1 MDLEW
6 INHMSPQLATF
17 LLAMLPIAEL
27 RMSIP
32 IALESFALPIWQA
45 LSLSVLGAFVPAV
58 FIIYFIEPISKFL
71 IKHFKWA
78 DKFFD
83 WLFNRTRKRFAHKYH
98 IWGNIALM
106 IFVAIPLPVTGVWT
120 GSLAAWLFGIEKKSA
135 FLFIALGAIISGVIV
150 TLLTLGISN
159 IFQYYG

>member
-6 INHMSPQLATF
+6 INHISPQLATF

-27 RMSIP
+27 RASIP
-32 IALESFALPIWQA
+32 IALENFALPIWQA
-45 LSLSVLGAFVPAV
+45 FGLSVLGAFVPAV
-58 FIIYFIEPISKFL
+58 FIIYLIEPVSKYL

-78 DKFFD
+78 KKFFD
-83 WLFNRTRKRFAHKYH
+83 WLFNRTRKRFAHKYD
-98 IWGNIALM
+98 IWGSIALM

-120 GSLAAWLFGIEKKSA
+120 GSLAAWLFGIEKRSA